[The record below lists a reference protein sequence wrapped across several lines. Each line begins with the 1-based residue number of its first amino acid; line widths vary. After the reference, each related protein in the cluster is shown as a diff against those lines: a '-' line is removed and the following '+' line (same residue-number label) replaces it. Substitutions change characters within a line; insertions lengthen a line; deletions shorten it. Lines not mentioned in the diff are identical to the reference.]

1 MLFRLNIS
9 AGSCRICIH
18 DRYLLCQSCYFG
30 VCYFSSCL
38 ANKVCL
44 LSPTSQQQTHLVLLP
59 VGRRN
64 RQLAEHCQI
73 QTSLSPPLNR
83 LLLKHQLY
91 IISWINSLCFVCH
104 SLWNELLYIILYTPF
119 VNYTK
124 SRRKNYLLQQ
134 YLCAALS
141 TIMIILVFIIFTIIL
156 CSWLFGLARQRFG
169 FVNVTACLCIGYM
182 CKLLR
187 FIQGWG

>member
-1 MLFRLNIS
+1 MFIQSHIS
-9 AGSCRICIH
+9 AT
-18 DRYLLCQSCYFG
+18 
-30 VCYFSSCL
+30 
-38 ANKVCL
+38 NT
-44 LSPTSQQQTHLVLLP
+44 SPLIVSGKEEQAASWTLP
-59 VGRRN
+59 N
-64 RQLAEHCQI
+64 PNI
-73 QTSLSPPLNR
+73 SLSPLLNR

-104 SLWNELLYIILYTPF
+104 FLLNELLSILLYTPF

-124 SRRKNYLLQQ
+124 SRRKNDLLQQ

-141 TIMIILVFIIFTIIL
+141 TVMIILVFIILTITR
-156 CSWLFGLARQRFG
+156 CSWMFGLARQRFE